1 MKTRHYV
8 VNPVVSCREE
18 EGGAVLF
25 NPDTD
30 DMVIINP
37 SGQVIW
43 DFLATPRNTAQVA
56 AQVVEQFQGVS
67 PEQAATDAEAFFQ
80 SLLPDFILETEGTDE
95 A

>member
-1 MKTRHYV
+1 MKTRQYV
-8 VNPVVSCREE
+8 ANPVVSCREE

-37 SGQVIW
+37 TGRVIW
-43 DFLATPRNTAQVA
+43 DFLATPRNTVQVA
-56 AQVVEQFQGVS
+56 AHVVEKFQGVS
-67 PEQAATDAEAFFQ
+67 PEQAATDAEAFLQ
-80 SLLPDFILETEGTDE
+80 SLLPDFILEAEGTDE